1 MANQAIGTYKLQCFY
16 FILQQDDSKDFVEV
30 IANNAGDRV
39 TPAIVTATENEY
51 VSFMK
56 LNVKCELG
64 CYIMM

>member
-1 MANQAIGTYKLQCFY
+1 M
-16 FILQQDDSKDFVEV
+16 LQQDDSKEFVEV

-56 LNVKCELG
+56 LNVKYELAF
-64 CYIMM
+64 

>member
-1 MANQAIGTYKLQCFY
+1 MFY

-56 LNVKCELG
+56 LNIKCELG
-64 CYIMM
+64 FYIMM